1 MKYSEKVT
9 AEKAFFARLDNETM
23 KRSTGSIG
31 KMLDY
36 LCRDYIMAHGVEKA
50 DDVRCR
56 HQDKADAVVYVNGK
70 RKAIEVKS
78 ACGAVMYGKG
88 LSKADILPDNIYPRT
103 SYIVYTA
110 EVAFI
115 NRSNFA
121 ELMLVFTRDEFV
133 QMLEDTGK
141 HGLLSSL
148 KVGKQGGQIEI
159 QPWATKAC
167 SARLNKFYDWVDEH
181 GIPTL
186 EEFKQG
192 LRG

>member
-9 AEKAFFARLDNETM
+9 AEKAFFERLDNETM

-121 ELMLVFTRDEFV
+121 GLMLVFTRDEFV

-141 HGLLSSL
+141 HGLLSSS
-148 KVGKQGGQIEI
+148 
-159 QPWATKAC
+159 KA
-167 SARLNKFYDWVDEH
+167 SHAFRYLPASERIH
-181 GIPTL
+181 HA
-186 EEFKQG
+186 
-192 LRG
+192 